1 MQSTP
6 ECHGVVTSVGYL
18 VPKQQEDTVMIWFPH
33 EKYTSEYIAAELFE
47 MGARVHQGTL
57 CMVIVAAGAVGV
69 MAVAQATCIYGM

>member
-1 MQSTP
+1 
-6 ECHGVVTSVGYL
+6 
-18 VPKQQEDTVMIWFPH
+18 MIWFPN